1 MLRFVCTSWHF
12 PNQYFLPYKGASFS
26 YDTMCPWIFD
36 TLLLFQS
43 PFTIEG
49 KAFPEFNPTLDA
61 SGPGTPSSVAPPP
74 KWAHY
79 LNACNPQVGLLWHH
93 LNNSHFQVDYQ
104 FLECANHVA
113 DSLIQFF
120 TFWIYSRHIQ
130 LIFLGALKTTYTP
143 RGHQRKTKYAK
154 PLLCRSFLAGEN
166 VLASNTCH
174 VEVFSMISFK
184 QFLPPRKV
192 ISVILPWL
200 VQLSKQR
207 HLRLYL
213 CSQPLFLCIIVQ
225 AKSFLHLSHLPRA
238 VTEKTVPPC
247 WLCPLSLPKSL
258 PHLPGTCKEFYLVP
272 ATAPANSSICTLC
285 NSLWYPF
292 PVFLFFINLS
302 CP

>member
-26 YDTMCPWIFD
+26 YDTMCPWIVD

-120 TFWIYSRHIQ
+120 TFWIYARHIQ
-130 LIFLGALKTTYTP
+130 LIFLGTLKTTYTP

-207 HLRLYL
+207 HLRLVFSAPLSLHYCSSKVLSASLPSSQGCHWEDCTTLLAVPTIFAQVPPPSARYL
-213 CSQPLFLCIIVQ
+213 Q
-225 AKSFLHLSHLPRA
+225 R
-238 VTEKTVPPC
+238 VPPC
-247 WLCPLSLPKSL
+247 ACHSV
-258 PHLPGTCKEFYLVP
+258 CKFQYLH
-272 ATAPANSSICTLC
+272 IM
-285 NSLWYPF
+285 
-292 PVFLFFINLS
+292 
-302 CP
+302 